1 MSYFINTDL
10 NYKIISIEGN
20 IGSGKTTLLQNLKNE
35 YNNNSQVIFLK
46 EPVDEWKNIK
56 DSNGITILEKF
67 YLDQQ
72 KYSFAFQ
79 MMAYISRLN
88 LLCEH
93 LKKLDPSKKYI
104 IITERSLN
112 TDKYVFAKMLFESGK
127 MEDVCYQ
134 IYLNWFDTFSK
145 NLPINKIIYVKTQP
159 EICYNRIKKRSREG
173 ENTIALDYLIKC
185 SNYHDDMLDVVNK
198 NSEKLILNG
207 NIDIYDN
214 ANQLNNWIHEIHK
227 FIFENK

>member
-1 MSYFINTDL
+1 MSYFINSDL
-10 NYKIISIEGN
+10 NYTIISIEGN

-35 YNNNSQVIFLK
+35 YNNTSQVIFLK
-46 EPVDEWKNIK
+46 EPVDEWNNIK

-67 YLDQQ
+67 YLDQE
-72 KYSFAFQ
+72 KYAFAFQ

-88 LLCEH
+88 LLCEN
-93 LKKLDPSKKYI
+93 LKNLDSSKKYI

-112 TDKYVFAKMLFESGK
+112 TDRFVFAKMLFESGK
-127 MEDVCYQ
+127 MEDVYYQ

-145 NLPINKIIYVKTQP
+145 NLPINKIIYVKVDP
-159 EICYNRIKKRSREG
+159 DICYNRVKKRSREG
-173 ENTIALDYLIKC
+173 EKTISLDYLIKC
-185 SNYHDDMLDVVNK
+185 SKYHDDMIDTKNI

-214 ANQLNNWIHEIHK
+214 KCQLNNWTHEIHK
-227 FIFENK
+227 FIFEN